1 MPVGKPYIPYM
12 QPATQPSVAPT
23 PPQAPPPPV
32 SITTVGTDGKPVSLP
47 IPRTQAEIQELRVQR
62 SELADQL
69 SNVASRRRTLA
80 EEISRTG
87 NDAVRDGLEKR
98 LAVLDERIL
107 QIETDLAITGR
118 QLSSAPAELL
128 GRAEVSSGKNDEGFE
143 EGMLAGGLPVL
154 FAATIAFFFAR
165 RRWKKRAVLPAAGGE
180 SAQRLERLE
189 HGMDAIALEIERISE
204 GQRFV
209 TKLLSEAQPAVGQ
222 AHRLPNRAASEREDP
237 AKR

>member
-1 MPVGKPYIPYM
+1 M
-12 QPATQPSVAPT
+12 QPATPPQIAPT
-23 PPQAPPPPV
+23 PAQAPAPPAT
-32 SITTVGTDGKPVSLP
+32 ITTVGPDGKTLTLP
-47 IPRTQAEIQELRVQR
+47 IPRTQAEVQELRAQR
-62 SELADQL
+62 SELSDQL
-69 SNVASRRRTLA
+69 SGVASRRSTLA
-80 EEISRTG
+80 EEISTTG
-87 NDAVRDGLEKR
+87 NDVIRAGLEKR

-118 QLSSAPAELL
+118 QLSSAPAELV
-128 GRAEVSSGKNDEGFE
+128 GYSEVNQGGDEGEFE

-165 RRWKKRAVLPAAGGE
+165 RRWKKRVALPAATGE

-209 TKLLSEAQPAVGQ
+209 TKLLSDAQPGLGQ
-222 AHRLPNRAASEREDP
+222 PQRLPNRAASEREDP